1 VHDLKPS
8 SSLVANLIAKAHS
21 NHQPLFPT
29 LEITQI
35 CNLACKHCYNFD
47 RTKQATP
54 NNQQEH
60 MSSAQIENAIE
71 QLRDLGALWINLSG
85 GEPLTHPDILRFVNK
100 ASECHLIPRLKTNGL
115 LFDEAMAERLK
126 RAGLKGLDVS
136 IYGASEET
144 YEKFTKRPGKEKAFN
159 ALKIAKEKGFDISAS
174 IIIHKLNLSELSQM
188 ISQCQKLGV
197 KFQLSDEIT
206 ERYDK
211 SPGARDYEIDG
222 NDMKMLLSSEHGQLF
237 KYKNHE
243 QGLQCSCAKT
253 VIGIGFDGSVYPC
266 IGAPILAGN
275 IKEQALA
282 EIWKNSPVF
291 SKIRNL
297 RKEDFKSCNTCDF
310 IDHCNRSS
318 GGIYANTGDY
328 CGCDSKTLEFSRIRS
343 MLSNNQS

>member
-1 VHDLKPS
+1 VHDQKQT

-29 LEITQI
+29 LEITQT

-47 RTKQATP
+47 RTKQALP
-54 NNQQEH
+54 VNQKEH
-60 MSSAQIENAIE
+60 MSSDQIDSAIE
-71 QLRDLGALWINLSG
+71 QLRSLGALWINLSG
-85 GEPLTHPDILRFVNK
+85 GEPLTHPDILRFVKK
-100 ASECHLIPRLKTNGL
+100 AASCHLIPRLKTNGL
-115 LFDEAMAERLK
+115 LFDEDMAKKLK
-126 RAGLKGLDVS
+126 TAGLKGLDIS
-136 IYGASEET
+136 IYGASEKT
-144 YEKFTKRPGKEKAFN
+144 YEDFTKRSGKEKAFN
-159 ALKIAKEKGFDISAS
+159 ALKIAKDMGFDVSAS
-174 IIIHKLNLSELSQM
+174 IIIHKLNISELSQM
-188 ISQCQKLGV
+188 IKECQDLGV

-222 NDMKMLLSSEHGQLF
+222 NDMRALLSGEHGQLF

-275 IKEQALA
+275 VKEQSLA
-282 EIWKNSPVF
+282 DIWKNSPVF

-297 RKEDFKSCNTCDF
+297 KKEDFKSCSTCDF
-310 IDHCNRSS
+310 VDYCNRSS

-328 CGCDSKTLEFSRIRS
+328 CGCDTKTLEFSRIRS
-343 MLSNNQS
+343 IMANNQS